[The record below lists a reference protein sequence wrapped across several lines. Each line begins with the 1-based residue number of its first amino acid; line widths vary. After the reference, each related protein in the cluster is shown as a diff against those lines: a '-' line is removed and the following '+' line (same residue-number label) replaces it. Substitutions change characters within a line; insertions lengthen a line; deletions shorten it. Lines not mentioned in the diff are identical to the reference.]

1 MSERPRSIVHL
12 DADAFFA
19 SVEQASDPR
28 LRGRPVAVG
37 GESRGIVAS
46 ASYEARKYGIYTPMP
61 TVRARKLCPRL
72 VVVPGDF
79 EKYERFSRWM
89 FGYAY
94 EFTPDVEQAS
104 IDEGYFDLSGC
115 RRPAV
120 EVAETIRRAIGQSLR
135 ISVSE
140 GIGSNKFVSAVASKL
155 RKPAALVEVPRG
167 GETAF
172 LHPLAAKWLPGV
184 GPHTAGRLQAAGLAR
199 IGQVAATPVELLE
212 LVLGRMAPTV
222 RQLARGID
230 DRPVVAVAGPAKS
243 YGQQET
249 FAQDV
254 TDEEWV
260 GAVLR
265 RMADDLMAKVREEG
279 KAVRTVTVKVRY
291 NDMDEDQRSETL
303 PEPTDLETDVY
314 GRLPA
319 MLRHAWKR
327 RVSLRLVALRLS
339 NVYDEWWRLELPLG
353 EPAQRHDQHRRLA
366 RALDD
371 LRRTHGRHVILRG
384 HDMRLREDPVPEA
397 DRRPPS
403 SARESTAPRAQIGR
417 PSTTAQLP
425 ALPLNVRSVYSFLDS
440 TLTPEAIVGLAAQHG
455 LPAVALTDTGNLHGV
470 VAFAQAARQ
479 AGVKPLIGA
488 EVRVEGHPLLLYVEN
503 SRGYNHLCQ
512 LLSRLNESGDAA
524 ARGEGEGEGEEE
536 GAGVGGEGEGGGRSG
551 GRAPS
556 VAARQYRSLTRDE
569 VGARAGGLVAVGADA
584 SLAPLFPG
592 AFYQAVTRRAEAD
605 GLRYPGVF
613 APRVHYATP
622 ADRIGYDIV
631 QSIRTRTLLRQPH
644 PEKRVGGACHFRPP
658 GSEPGWCRD
667 HPGLLAR
674 THEVAARCTFEFP
687 FGPPQFPEYVPSDGA
702 SPRDFLRRLVF
713 DGLHERYGAR
723 AGSLRPQIEEELGI
737 IAAVGYEGYFLLV
750 WDLLQDC
757 RRQGIEWITRGSAA
771 DSLVCY
777 CLRISDVCPVRFD
790 LYFRRFLNRERMALN
805 KLPDIDIDFPH
816 DRKDDVVNLVLA
828 RHGAAHGA
836 VVGGFSTFKARSA
849 FAEVAKVLGMADREV
864 RRITAHFPWG
874 FGGGWVPDEPAPTG
888 GARFVERLKSRP
900 ECADLPLDE
909 EPCRTALEMA
919 ARLDGLPRH
928 PKMHPCGVVLSRQ
941 PLQEI
946 TPTFTAAKG
955 WPATHLDMEAVEAA
969 GLVKLDILAQG
980 GLAAMRDARQALA
993 ARGVAIDLAALEPW
1007 EDPAVWEMIA
1017 GGGARAVHHIESP
1030 AMVSLCRQ
1038 TNVREIDGLVAIV
1051 SVIRPGAANEHK
1063 KLRFTRRYQGLEPVT
1078 YPHPSLERCL
1088 RSTFGLVVYEEHI
1101 LQICEDF
1108 AGLSPGRADV
1118 LRRALVK
1125 QKRSV
1130 VDEVSQEFA
1139 AAAAARGHPP
1149 EKTAEVW
1156 DLVTGFSGYAFCR
1169 AHSTAYGVEAYQA
1182 AWLKHYHPAEFM
1194 AAVLTNGKG
1203 FYDPLVY
1210 VLECHRLGLRFL
1222 PPCLN
1227 HPGPAFNTHQEP
1239 RTTNE
1244 EPRTKNQERPP
1255 PAIRVPALRT
1265 KGLTARTTAAWQ
1277 RALAS
1282 GGPFASLA
1290 DFFHRVGPLAAEM
1303 EALIRVGAFDGFG
1316 APRTAQF
1323 WEAQF
1328 LLRTFGGAEARAT
1341 GQGWL
1346 IPPPGLERLPDVPR
1360 DEPTT
1365 HQRLVWETDL
1375 LGFAVSG
1382 HPLSLFPHIAWDSYC
1397 PVVRLGDFPGQTITT
1412 CGLVVEQRTHHQIT
1426 GEPMKFLTLAD
1437 WTGLIETELFADTY
1451 RRHGLATVR
1460 HPVLEITATVE
1471 PFDNGHGHT
1480 LRVLRAGPPRE
1491 TAG

>member
-1 MSERPRSIVHL
+1 MTGRPRSIVHL

-37 GESRGIVAS
+37 GESRGIIAS
-46 ASYEARKYGIYTPMP
+46 ASYEARKFGVYTPMP
-61 TVRARKLCPRL
+61 TARARKLCPRL
-72 VVVPGDF
+72 VVLPGDF
-79 EKYERFSRWM
+79 DKYEQFSRWM
-89 FGYAY
+89 FGYAHD
-94 EFTPDVEQAS
+94 FTPDVEQAS

-120 EVAETIRRAIGQSLR
+120 EVARTIRRAIEQSLR

-140 GIGSNKFVSAVASKL
+140 GIGSNKLVSAVASKL
-155 RKPAALVEVPRG
+155 RKPAAFVEVARG
-167 GETAF
+167 AETDF
-172 LHPLAAKWLPGV
+172 LHPLPNKWLPGV
-184 GPHTAGRLQAAGLAR
+184 GPQTAGRLQAAGLAR

-212 LVLGRMAPTV
+212 LVLGRMAAAV
-222 RQLARGID
+222 RQFARGID
-230 DRPVVAVAGPAKS
+230 DRPVVASAAPAKS
-243 YGQQET
+243 YGRQET
-249 FAQDV
+249 FVQDV
-254 TDEEWV
+254 TDEEWLV
-260 GAVLR
+260 AVLR
-265 RMADDLMAKVREEG
+265 RMADDLMARVREDG
-279 KAVRTVTVKVRY
+279 KAVRTVTVTVRY

-303 PEPTDLETDVY
+303 AEPTDLETDIY
-314 GRLPA
+314 GRLPV

-327 RVSLRLVALRLS
+327 RVSLRLVGLRLS
-339 NVYDEWWRLELPLG
+339 HVYDEWWRTELPL
-353 EPAQRHDQHRRLA
+353 ADAARQHDQRRRLA
-366 RALDD
+366 RVLDE
-371 LRRTHGRHVILRG
+371 LRRTHGRDSILRG
-384 HDMRLREDPVPEA
+384 HDLRLREDPVAEA
-397 DRRPPS
+397 ENEPPS
-403 SARESTAPRAQIGR
+403 GRRIPGPVRPRVSR
-417 PSTTAQLP
+417 PAAAVLP

-440 TLTPEAIVGLAAQHG
+440 TLTPAAVVGLAAQHG

-470 VAFAQAARQ
+470 VEFAQAARQ

-488 EVRVEGHPLLLYVEN
+488 EVRVDGRPVLLYVEN
-503 SRGYNHLCQ
+503 ARGYRHLNE
-512 LLSRLNESGDAA
+512 LLSRLNEREEHEDEDEDED
-524 ARGEGEGEGEEE
+524 EGEDEGRGRPGATLVGEFSR
-536 GAGVGGEGEGGGRSG
+536 GGRGS
-551 GRAPS
+551 S
-556 VAARQYRSLTRDE
+556 VAARQHRSLTRDE
-569 VGARAGGLVAVGADA
+569 VAACADGLVAVGADP

-592 AFYQAVTRRAEAD
+592 AFYQAVTRRAEAEA
-605 GLRYPGVF
+605 LRLPGVF

-644 PEKRVGGACHFRPP
+644 PEKRLGEACHFRPP
-658 GSEPGWCRD
+658 GGEPGWCRD

-674 THEVAARCTFEFP
+674 THEVAARCGFEFP
-687 FGPPQFPEYVPSDGA
+687 FGPPQFPDYAPPDG
-702 SPRDFLRRLVF
+702 STPREFLRRLVF
-713 DGLHERYGAR
+713 HGLHERYGAR
-723 AGSLRPQIEEELGI
+723 AGALRPQIEEELEI

-750 WDLLQDC
+750 WDLLQEC
-757 RRQGIEWITRGSAA
+757 RRAGIEWITRGSAA

-790 LYFRRFLNRERMALN
+790 LYFRRFLNRERMALH
-805 KLPDIDIDFPH
+805 KLPDIDVDFPH

-849 FAEVAKVLGMADREV
+849 FAEVAKVLGMAEREV

-888 GARFVERLKSRP
+888 GARFVERLKTRP

-928 PKMHPCGVVLSRQ
+928 PKMHPCGVVLSGR
-941 PLQEI
+941 PMHEI

-955 WPATHLDMEAVEAA
+955 WPATHLDMDAVEAA

-980 GLAAMRDARQALA
+980 GLAVMRDARRALA
-993 ARGVAIDLAALEPW
+993 ARGVATDLAALEPW

-1051 SVIRPGAANEHK
+1051 SVIRPGAANEQK
-1063 KLRFTRRYQGLEPVT
+1063 KLRFTRRYQGLEPVS

-1108 AGLSPGRADV
+1108 AGLPAGRADV

-1125 QKRSV
+1125 QKRAV
-1130 VDEVSQEFA
+1130 VEEIGREFA
-1139 AAAAARGHPP
+1139 AAAAARGHSP
-1149 EKTAEVW
+1149 EKTDEVW
-1156 DLVTGFSGYAFCR
+1156 ELVTGFSGYAFCR

-1182 AWLKHYHPAEFM
+1182 AWLKRYYPAEFM
-1194 AAVLTNGKG
+1194 AAVLSNGKG

-1210 VLECHRLGLRFL
+1210 VLECHRLGLGLL

-1227 HPGPAFNTHQEP
+1227 EPGPAFVAHG
-1239 RTTNE
+1239 
-1244 EPRTKNQERPP
+1244 
-1255 PAIRVPALRT
+1255 PALRVPALRT
-1265 KGLTARTTAAWQ
+1265 KGLTARTSRAWQ
-1277 RALAS
+1277 EALA
-1282 GGPFASLA
+1282 GGGRFTSMA
-1290 DFFHRVGPLAAEM
+1290 DFFHRVRPLAAEL
-1303 EALIRVGAFDGFG
+1303 ESLIRVGAFDGLG

-1328 LLRTFGGAEARAT
+1328 LLRTFGGTEARAT

-1360 DEPTT
+1360 EEPST
-1365 HQRLVWETDL
+1365 HQRLAWETEL
-1375 LGFAVSG
+1375 LGFAVSA
-1382 HPLSLFPHIAWDSYC
+1382 HPLDLFPNIAWDSYC
-1397 PVVRLGDFPGQTITT
+1397 PVARLGDFPGQTVTT

-1437 WTGLIETELFADTY
+1437 RTGLIETELFADTY

-1460 HPVLEITATVE
+1460 HPVLELTATVE
-1471 PFDNGHGHT
+1471 PYENGRGHT
-1480 LRVLRAGPPRE
+1480 LRVLRAGAPRL
-1491 TAG
+1491 G